1 MLRACKIGLSTRAC
15 EVEGENGEEE
25 ELSNMVL
32 VSYMREIYRKEVNI
46 MKQRT

>member
-32 VSYMREIYRKEVNI
+32 VSYMREIYIGRKL
-46 MKQRT
+46 T